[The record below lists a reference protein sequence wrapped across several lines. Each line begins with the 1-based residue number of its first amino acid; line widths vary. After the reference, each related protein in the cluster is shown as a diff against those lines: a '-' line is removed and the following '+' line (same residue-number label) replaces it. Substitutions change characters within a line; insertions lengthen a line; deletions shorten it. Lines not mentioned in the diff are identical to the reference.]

1 LIGVSHG
8 VGGAGGCCGKE
19 EHSYTWKQ
27 MHRSNVAAVSSAL
40 QFAILFETA
49 RRDR

>member
-1 LIGVSHG
+1 MEL
-8 VGGAGGCCGKE
+8 GAQAVAAAKE
-19 EHSYTWKQ
+19 KHRYTWTQ